1 MKENQPTLRRDLEDA
16 FAGLEGHL
24 SRGGG
29 AVPVWL
35 EKEWERDGIAFT
47 RHREVS
53 SGHGR
58 TEVREAWALSDP
70 EMNRYAGTAGSV
82 GEPWPSLRQ
91 VVRLKRERTSKGK
104 TTTETAFLVTSCAP
118 GEADAERLLGY
129 SRSHWGIENRL
140 HWVRD
145 ETLGEDRSQ
154 IRTGSAPQ
162 VMAALRNLTLTL
174 LRRQGFT
181 NIAAALRTFA
191 GRPLTAVA
199 LVLNAHL
206 FSMK

>member
-1 MKENQPTLRRDLEDA
+1 VKENQPTLRRDLEDT

-24 SRGGG
+24 SRNGGE
-29 AVPVWL
+29 VPVWL
-35 EKEWERDGIAFT
+35 EREWERDGVTFT
-47 RHREVS
+47 QHREVS

-58 TEVREAWALSDP
+58 TEAREAWAVSDP
-70 EMNRYAGTAGSV
+70 EMNAYAGTSGSV

-91 VVRLKRERTSKGK
+91 VVRLKRERTAKGK
-104 TTTETAFLVTSCAP
+104 TTTETTFLVTSLAP

-129 SRSHWGIENRL
+129 NRDYWKIENRL

-154 IRTGSAPQ
+154 VRTGAAPQ

-174 LRRQGFT
+174 LRRQGFA

-191 GRPLTAVA
+191 GRPRTAVA
-199 LVLNAHL
+199 LVLNGHL